1 MTEKIC
7 EKCGK
12 TVDIRGFYQHHKNCK
27 GTLQGAGT
35 EIDTPPPTT
44 RPPEN
49 SVQTVPPPI
58 QSSAPIQQTAPP
70 AAVIPAS
77 SVPANKIWN
86 GYIYQGD

>member
-1 MTEKIC
+1 MTEKMC

-35 EIDTPPPTT
+35 ETEAPTK
-44 RPPEN
+44 N
-49 SVQTVPPPI
+49 NIQTVPPPV
-58 QSSAPIQQTAPP
+58 QPSAPIQQTAPP
-70 AAVIPAS
+70 ATTIPS
-77 SVPANKIWN
+77 NTVPANKAWN

>member
-27 GTLQGAGT
+27 GTLQGAGSG
-35 EIDTPPPTT
+35 ITPTPSQ
-44 RPPEN
+44 N
-49 SVQTVPPPI
+49 NVQTVPPPI
-58 QSSAPIQQTAPP
+58 QMSAPIKQTVPP
-70 AAVIPAS
+70 ATIIPADT
-77 SVPANKIWN
+77 VPANKAWN